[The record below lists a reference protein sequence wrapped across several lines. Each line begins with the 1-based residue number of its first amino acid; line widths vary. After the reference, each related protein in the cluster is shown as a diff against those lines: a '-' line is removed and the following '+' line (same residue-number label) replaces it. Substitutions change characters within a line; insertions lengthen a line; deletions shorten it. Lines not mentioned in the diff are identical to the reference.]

1 MLTIKFDFDAPMR
14 VKLEG
19 LTGWECVKGMTLKE
33 LLNEHFMV
41 EVPART
47 FARKMKNNGFV
58 GVSEDLVIAEAELS
72 EKLSILWKNDV
83 LDEHAEIETSQM
95 NVLMLLCH
103 ALELLA
109 SQNAIAQALCD
120 TKK

>member
-14 VKLEG
+14 VRLDG
-19 LTGWECVKGMTLKE
+19 LTGWETTKGMTLKE
-33 LLNEHFMV
+33 VLAEHFMV
-41 EVPART
+41 EVPAST
-47 FARKMKNNGFV
+47 FARKMKNNSFV
-58 GVSEDLVIAEAELS
+58 GTSEDLVIAEAELS

-83 LDEHAEIETSQM
+83 LDEHSEIETSQM

-109 SQNAIAQALCD
+109 SQNAIVQAVCD

>member
-33 LLNEHFMV
+33 VLNELLMV

-47 FARKMKNNGFV
+47 FATKMKSGKFV
-58 GVSEDLVIAEAELS
+58 GVSEDLVIANAEAS
-72 EKLSILWKNDV
+72 EKLSALWKNDV
-83 LDEHAEIETSQM
+83 MDEHEEIETSKM

-109 SQNAIAQALCD
+109 SQNAIVQALCD